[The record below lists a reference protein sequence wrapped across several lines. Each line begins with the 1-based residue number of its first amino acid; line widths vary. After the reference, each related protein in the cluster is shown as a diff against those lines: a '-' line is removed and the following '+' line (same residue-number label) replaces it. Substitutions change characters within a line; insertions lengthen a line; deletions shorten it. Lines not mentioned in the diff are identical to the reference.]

1 MPFEALFLTDELRA
15 AVSDDA
21 WVAAFVDVER
31 ALLRVQH
38 GVELPAATIDAAEL
52 LRDAR
57 RDGNPVI
64 PLVALLREAEPRVH
78 DGATSQDVL
87 DTACALVARR
97 AGELVRRELDAVA
110 ALCAA
115 LAERHR
121 DDAMS
126 ARTLLQQAT
135 PTTFG
140 LVAAGWL
147 NAVLSVR
154 ELPALPAQLGGPSG
168 TAGTEL
174 RRRFA
179 DELGLDEPVLSTH
192 ADRVAVGRVG
202 AALALAAGACAK
214 IALDLQLLSQTEVG
228 EVREARPGG
237 SSSMPHKQN
246 PVASTLARA
255 CATTAVS
262 AAEVLVRGVGAHE
275 HGRAGGAWHAE
286 WRALSD
292 AFAFAGSA
300 AAWARTALDGLEV
313 DAGRMR
319 ANMTQTGP
327 AGAAGELV
335 DRALAAYRR

>member
-1 MPFEALFLTDELRA
+1 MPFDELFLTDELRA

-21 WVAAFVDVER
+21 WVAAFVAVER

-38 GVELPAATIDAAEL
+38 GVELQVPAVDSARL
-52 LRDAR
+52 MRDAR

-64 PLVALLREAEPRVH
+64 PLVSLLRETEPRAH
-78 DGATSQDVL
+78 DGATSQDIL
-87 DTACALVARR
+87 DTAAALVGKR
-97 AGELVRRELDAVA
+97 AGEIVRRELDAVA

-121 DDAMS
+121 DDPMA

-147 NAVLSVR
+147 TAILAVR
-154 ELPALPAQLGGPSG
+154 ELPTLPAQLGGPSG
-168 TAGTEL
+168 TLELDL

-179 DELGLDEPVLSTH
+179 DELALDEPVVTTH
-192 ADRVAVGRVG
+192 ADRVAVGRLG
-202 AALALAAGACAK
+202 AALAPAAGACAK
-214 IALDLQLLSQTEVG
+214 IALDVQLLSQTEVG

-255 CATTAVS
+255 CATTAV
-262 AAEVLVRGVGAHE
+262 AAGEVLLRGVGSHE
-275 HGRAGGAWHAE
+275 HGRAAGMWHVE
-286 WRALSD
+286 WRALSEAL
-292 AFAFAGSA
+292 AFTGSA
-300 AAWARTALDGLEV
+300 AAWTRAALDGLEV
-313 DAGRMR
+313 DVERMR
-319 ANMTQTGP
+319 SNMTQPGSV
-327 AGAAGELV
+327 GAAGELV
-335 DRALAAYRR
+335 DRALAAYSA

>member
-1 MPFEALFLTDELRA
+1 MPFDELFLTDDLRS

-21 WVAAFVDVER
+21 WVAAMVDAEA

-38 GVELPAATIDAAEL
+38 DVTLPATRLDARL
-52 LRDAR
+52 LMRDAR

-64 PLVALLREAEPRVH
+64 PLVASLRELDPRVH
-78 DGATSQDVL
+78 DGATSQDIL
-87 DTACALVARR
+87 DTAAALVARN
-97 AGELVRRELDAVA
+97 ACQLVRSELDAVA

-121 DDAMS
+121 DDLMAG
-126 ARTLLQQAT
+126 RTLLQQAT

-147 NAVLSVR
+147 NAILSAR

-168 TAGTEL
+168 TLAV
-174 RRRFA
+174 RVRQRFA
-179 DELGLDEPVLSTH
+179 AELGLEQPPLTTH
-192 ADRVAVGRVG
+192 ADRVAVGALG

-214 IALDLQLLSQTEVG
+214 IALDVQLLSQSEVR

-255 CATTAVS
+255 CATTAD
-262 AAEVLVRGVGAHE
+262 AAAGVLVRGVAAHE
-275 HGRAGGAWHAE
+275 HGRAAGAWHAE

-292 AFAFAGSA
+292 ALAFAGGA
-300 AAWARTALDGLEV
+300 AAWTRAALDGVEV
-313 DAGRMR
+313 DVERMR
-319 ANMTQTGP
+319 ANMTQEGS

-335 DRALAAYRR
+335 DRALAAYRA